1 MVLWLSYFL
10 EVHIEI
16 LMDEIIPHRGFA
28 LKRCSEGGT
37 GRDGGETDGPCVEH

>member
-16 LMDEIIPHRGFA
+16 LMDEIIPQREFA
-28 LKRCSEGGT
+28 LK
-37 GRDGGETDGPCVEH
+37 